1 MQSILRLVR
10 GPRPLSS
17 PWSDIA
23 PVREELFGIERLE
36 QHAESLAAA
45 QSVTARPPHVLS
57 LHARLRDNAAVLLAA
72 YRASAA
78 ELESGRGEVPAAE
91 WLLDN
96 YHLVEEHI
104 REIKDD
110 LPTGYYRQLPKLAD
124 GPFAGYPRVFGLA
137 WGFVAHTDSHFDPD
151 SFRRFVAAYQRV
163 QPLTIG
169 ELWAAAITLRIVL
182 VENLRRLADQMS
194 AGRQARA
201 AAEALADRLLATGC
215 ARSAL
220 DDDIAQRSAG
230 PLSALFAA
238 QLAKRLRDQDPRTMP
253 ALGWLEDRLRL
264 QGASVD
270 DVVREAQQRQG
281 ASNVTVRNVI
291 TSMRLISD
299 IDWSEL
305 FESVSLVDERL
316 RAASP
321 FGGMDFHTRNLYRS
335 AIETLSRGAA
345 LSELAIVDHALAA
358 AVTARATTTDALE
371 IERLGDPGYHL
382 IAGGRLAFERAI
394 GFRLPPRLRLAR
406 FNSRLGIGGYV
417 GMIALVT
424 LALVLGAVG
433 VVSGAGLSPWW
444 LALAACLAVLPASEV
459 ATALVN
465 RAVAWSFGAVTLPGL
480 DLKAGVPSSLR
491 TLVAVPTLLTGEAD
505 LREQIERLEVH
516 HLSGTGGD
524 FTFALLTDGLDAD
537 SETVDSDTPLLAV
550 AVEAIAQLN
559 RTYGPGPCGDRFLLL
574 HRRRLFN
581 ASENKWMGWERKRGK
596 LHELNRLLRGATD
609 TGFMAVA
616 GMAPCVPPDVRYVI
630 TLDADTRLPRD
641 AAARLIGKMA
651 HPLNRPHFSPE
662 QGRVTDGYGILQPRV
677 TPALPMTCDGSLYQ
691 RVFSAPGGMDPYAAA
706 TSDVYQ
712 DLFGEGSYTGKGIYD
727 VDVFEAALA
736 GRVADNTLLSHDLF
750 EGVFARAG
758 LTSDIEVVE
767 DFPSRYEVAA
777 KRQHRWIRG
786 DWQLLPWIF
795 GAKALPAVGRWKML
809 DNLRRSL
816 LAPITLVAFG
826 FAWMLPGG
834 RRGCQSVAA
843 GQSGHSGHAAGAVVG
858 AAPSRRHRL
867 AQPCPH
873 PCRRCT
879 GGDPA
884 NPVVAAVPARSGLAR
899 R

>member
-1 MQSILRLVR
+1 M
-10 GPRPLSS
+10 
-17 PWSDIA
+17 
-23 PVREELFGIERLE
+23 
-36 QHAESLAAA
+36 
-45 QSVTARPPHVLS
+45 
-57 LHARLRDNAAVLLAA
+57 
-72 YRASAA
+72 
-78 ELESGRGEVPAAE
+78 
-91 WLLDN
+91 
-96 YHLVEEHI
+96 
-104 REIKDD
+104 
-110 LPTGYYRQLPKLAD
+110 
-124 GPFAGYPRVFGLA
+124 
-137 WGFVAHTDSHFDPD
+137 
-151 SFRRFVAAYQRV
+151 
-163 QPLTIG
+163 
-169 ELWAAAITLRIVL
+169 
-182 VENLRRLADQMS
+182 
-194 AGRQARA
+194 
-201 AAEALADRLLATGC
+201 
-215 ARSAL
+215 
-220 DDDIAQRSAG
+220 
-230 PLSALFAA
+230 
-238 QLAKRLRDQDPRTMP
+238 
-253 ALGWLEDRLRL
+253 
-264 QGASVD
+264 
-270 DVVREAQQRQG
+270 
-281 ASNVTVRNVI
+281 
-291 TSMRLISD
+291 
-299 IDWSEL
+299 
-305 FESVSLVDERL
+305 
-316 RAASP
+316 
-321 FGGMDFHTRNLYRS
+321 
-335 AIETLSRGAA
+335 
-345 LSELAIVDHALAA
+345 
-358 AVTARATTTDALE
+358 
-371 IERLGDPGYHL
+371 
-382 IAGGRLAFERAI
+382 
-394 GFRLPPRLRLAR
+394 
-406 FNSRLGIGGYV
+406 
-417 GMIALVT
+417 
-424 LALVLGAVG
+424 
-433 VVSGAGLSPWW
+433 
-444 LALAACLAVLPASEV
+444 
-459 ATALVN
+459 
-465 RAVAWSFGAVTLPGL
+465 
-480 DLKAGVPSSLR
+480 
-491 TLVAVPTLLTGEAD
+491 AVPTLLTGEAD

-834 RRGCQSVAA
+834 AAVDASLLLLASLAIPAMLPVLLSVLPHRAGIGWRSHARTLVGDARAA
-843 GQSGHSGHAAGAVVG
+843 ILQTLLSLLFLPDQGWRAGDAIIRTLVRLGEAGAICWNGPVP
-858 AAPSRRHRL
+858 PSRRAAPAWMPSAFSVRWPAAPCWRRAWRWRRSRL
-867 AQPCPH
+867 VRCRGRWSCPWRL
-873 PCRRCT
+873 C
-879 GGDPA
+879 G
-884 NPVVAAVPARSGLAR
+884 
-899 R
+899 